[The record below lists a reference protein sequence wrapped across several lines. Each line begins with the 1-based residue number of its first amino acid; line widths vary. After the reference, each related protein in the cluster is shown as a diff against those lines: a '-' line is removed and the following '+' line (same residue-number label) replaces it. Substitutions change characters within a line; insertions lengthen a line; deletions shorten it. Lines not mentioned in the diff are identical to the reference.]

1 MSDRRPDRIVRWLPL
16 LTWVCLTVPVFADEP
31 ARDLADAGRR
41 IYEEGILTDGQPL
54 SAVAADGIEIRGA
67 NAACRQC
74 HRRSGMG
81 SHEGDVTVAPIA
93 APLLFARPTAAPGRA
108 GRPAAAPQRRLAR
121 PAYDDE
127 TLARAIRTGVD
138 PSGQP
143 LHPLMPRYRIDDAG
157 VAALLAHLKRLGSSP
172 APGVAPGVM
181 RLATIITDEAEPA
194 QARIVAETLRAWAA
208 RGAVSHLETPLD
220 IWRLEGPPSIWR
232 QQLYDH
238 YRRQPVFAVVG
249 GLAGAHWQ
257 PVEEFCE
264 ATALPCVFPIVDA
277 APERPGQRFNF
288 YLSPGVTL
296 EARMLAEHLAN
307 QPAVPLNQVVTDDA
321 GRQAA
326 AILAARL
333 PGAAMHLW
341 DRSAVPGSHVPD
353 DGVLVAWLRPREVES
368 LLGSL
373 AARPT
378 VYLSARLS
386 PPERVAIPPAWRP
399 HVRWLSARADPA
411 QVGAGAAVTLAPW
424 AAYLH
429 LPVEDQ
435 TLQAEIHA
443 AAYFFSDALARMRGH
458 WQREYLLES
467 IETGM
472 YGRAPAQFFHGLSLG
487 AGQRTAAKGGYLLGF
502 APPEYRTVVR
512 LGGRLVP

>member
-1 MSDRRPDRIVRWLPL
+1 MIDRRPERIVSWLPL
-16 LTWVCLTVPVFADEP
+16 LMWACLAQPAFAGEP
-31 ARDLADAGRR
+31 ARELADAGRR
-41 IYEEGILTDGQPL
+41 IFEEGILNDGQPL

-93 APLLFARPTAAPGRA
+93 GPLLFARPTAAPARA

-157 VAALLAHLKRLGSSP
+157 VAALLAHLKQLGSSP
-172 APGVAPGVM
+172 APGVAPGVI

-194 QARIVAETLRAWAA
+194 QARIVADTLRAWAA

-220 IWRLEGPPSIWR
+220 LWRLEGPPSTWR
-232 QQLYDH
+232 KQLDDH

-257 PVEEFCE
+257 PVEDFCE
-264 ATALPCVFPIVDA
+264 AATLPCVFPIVDA
-277 APERPGQRFNF
+277 APERPGQRFSF
-288 YLSPGVTL
+288 YLSPGVTI
-296 EARMLAEHLAN
+296 EARMLAEHLATR
-307 QPAVPLNQVVTDDA
+307 PAVPLTQVVADDA

-326 AILAARL
+326 ATLTSRLPGTAARL
-333 PGAAMHLW
+333 W
-341 DRSAVPGSHVPD
+341 DWSASPGSPATD
-353 DGVLVAWLRPREVES
+353 DAVLVAWLRPREVER

-373 AARPT
+373 GARPT

-386 PPERVAIPPAWRP
+386 PPERVAIPPEWRP
-399 HVRWLSARADPA
+399 HVRWLATRVDPA
-411 QVGAGAAVTLAPW
+411 QVAAGATVTLAPW
-424 AAYLH
+424 TAYLQ
-429 LPVEDQ
+429 LPVVDQ
-435 TLQAEIHA
+435 ALQAEVHA

-467 IETGM
+467 IEAGM

-502 APPEYRTVVR
+502 APPEYRAVVR
-512 LGGRLVP
+512 MGGRLVP